1 MDAMVI
7 VFIVFMSFVSIMCL
21 FALFVVVRDLLV
33 SDKDKKES
41 APVTQILPITV
52 PAYPMQPPVPTPPAA
67 EEKREPEPEAEK
79 AEVAATVAASEPEPE
94 PEPEAAEEATAE
106 VAADDSMVKFAP
118 KGRKTLDEAFFELSD
133 EQKGYYNEVARYASA
148 VPTVTKHYK
157 NDVHEEWKVGVARLI
172 CMKIRRGAVVCEFNI
187 QNSEMKDHISGSR
200 VAVKQSQTT
209 VKLEDRDSVAFAL
222 ESIDLAA
229 RIIEEEKA
237 EKKRA
242 ILERRKEK
250 RKQAKQETSSAAA
263 EEAAATEDAE

>member
-1 MDAMVI
+1 MI

-21 FALFVVVRDLLV
+21 FALLIVVRDLLV

-41 APVTQILPITV
+41 APVTQILPVSV
-52 PAYPMQPPVPTPPAA
+52 PVYPAQSPAPEPEA
-67 EEKREPEPEAEK
+67 EEKVEPEPEAEHAAAAV
-79 AEVAATVAASEPEPE
+79 AESDPAQEPEQE
-94 PEPEAAEEATAE
+94 SAAADEETETAD
-106 VAADDSMVKFAP
+106 AADDSMVKFAP
-118 KGRKTLDEAFFELSD
+118 KGRKTLDEAFFELGD

-157 NDVHEEWKVGVARLI
+157 NDAHEEWKIGLARLI
-172 CMKIRRGAVVCEFNI
+172 CMKIRRGAVICEFNI

-209 VKLEDRDSVAFAL
+209 VKLEDQNAVSFAL

-229 RIIEEEKA
+229 KIIEEEKA
-237 EKKRA
+237 EKKKA
-242 ILERRKEK
+242 NLERRKEK
-250 RKQAKQETSSAAA
+250 RRQAKQEALSAAA